1 MGVEKIL
8 IVPCIWSRGQ
18 EVKTLLFH
26 GGNPGSTP
34 GGITIDFF
42 KKKCYNIFIKE
53 RKHKMFDDFTLRISC
68 EEYYDEDM
76 WELIYGAENGFD
88 RAEKD

>member
-1 MGVEKIL
+1 M
-8 IVPCIWSRGQ
+8 PCIWSRSQ

-26 GGNPGSTP
+26 GSNPGSNP
-34 GGITIDFF
+34 GGITIDFS
-42 KKKCYNIFIKE
+42 KKCYNIFIKE

-88 RAEKD
+88 RVEKN